1 MTYKERLIHEKIL
14 NKDDRGIKVELRI
27 FSIFLVEFL
36 VNSLGFILAR
46 MPHLW
51 FLRCI
56 KALAW
61 LMKTFDKRRYYDA
74 KANLDFVFESSKSEA
89 EKEKIIQKGY
99 ENFAFI
105 ILETIRVIFIPKDK
119 YDARFSLVNEENVW
133 KSLSKEGQA
142 ITLCMH
148 FGYWEAV
155 GTTLAQYYENYG
167 RGCLGRLT
175 KFAPINHMIMSRRE
189 AFGVQFVNKVGAMK
203 ELIKMYNKGNG
214 LVGILVDQNISHKEG
229 VVVKFFNKDATHT
242 TIASILSRRYN
253 IDIQP
258 VFIDFNDDYSHY
270 TATYYPSIR
279 SKITDNAENDILEC
293 TQAQASLCEEAIK
306 KHPESYFWF
315 HRRFKSTH
323 PEIYR
328 NKNK

>member
-14 NKDDRGIKVELRI
+14 NKDDRGLKTELRI
-27 FSIFLVEFL
+27 LSILIVESL
-36 VNSLGFILAR
+36 VNILGFILAK
-46 MPHLW
+46 MPHSW

-56 KALAW
+56 KAVAW
-61 LMKTFDKRRYYDA
+61 LMKTFDRRRYFDA
-74 KANLDFVFESSKSEA
+74 KANLDFVFGDSKSEE
-89 EKEKIIQKGY
+89 EKKRIIKKGY

-105 ILETIRVIFIPKDK
+105 ILETIRVIFIPKDE
-119 YDARFSLVNEENVW
+119 YDARFTLINEENVW
-133 KSLSKEGQA
+133 KSLNKEGQA

-155 GTTLAQYYENYG
+155 GTTLAQYYEDYG

-189 AFGVQFVNKVGAMK
+189 AFGVRFVNKVGAMK
-203 ELIKMYNKGNG
+203 ELIKMYNQGNG
-214 LVGILVDQNISHKEG
+214 LVGILVDQNVAPKDG

-270 TATYYPSIR
+270 TATYYESIR
-279 SKITDNAENDILEC
+279 SQITDNAESDILEC
-293 TQAQASLCEEAIK
+293 TQAQASLCEEVIRN
-306 KHPESYFWF
+306 HPESYFWF

-323 PEIYR
+323 PEIYQR
-328 NKNK
+328 